1 MHLCDYD
8 IVLGV
13 DVGVGGMRV
22 KTMIFLKKKKKKGE
36 RSLNNMEYPKTTQ
49 QNTIKSSMSFY

>member
-13 DVGVGGMRV
+13 NVGVGGMRV
-22 KTMIFLKKKKKKGE
+22 KTMILLKKKKGE

>member
-22 KTMIFLKKKKKKGE
+22 KTMILLKKKKKRRKVFE
-36 RSLNNMEYPKTTQ
+36 
-49 QNTIKSSMSFY
+49 

>member
-22 KTMIFLKKKKKKGE
+22 KTMILLKKKKGE

>member
-1 MHLCDYD
+1 MHLYDYD

-22 KTMIFLKKKKKKGE
+22 KTMILLKKKKKGE